1 MDPLK
6 VLQHRFFQH
15 EHVSFEQLEHDVIVM
30 RVDHPQATAT
40 VSLDGGQVLA
50 WQPKSQAAP
59 VLWSTESAQWR
70 KGRAIRA
77 GVPICWPWFGSHPTQ
92 SEQPSHGYARVCEWD
107 LLSISTLHSGA
118 LEINLTMIAP
128 PDSAMSHVLSAKLS
142 VCISIGETLSI
153 ALTTTNT
160 GEQTICLTEAL
171 HAYFNVGAISK
182 THIEGLNGST
192 YVDLIDR
199 QLVKT
204 QNGVVKFSGETGRVY
219 INTES
224 DCLIIDRT
232 HGRSIKIEKT
242 GSQSTVIWNPGLD
255 TASKMDDLG
264 PVAWQKMVCVES
276 ANALDNKIIL
286 KAGDQHTLAVRYS
299 VDA

>member
-1 MDPLK
+1 MDTLK
-6 VLQHRFFQH
+6 ALQQRFAQH
-15 EHVSFEQLEHDVIVM
+15 DHVAFEQLEHDVTVM

-40 VSLDGGQVLA
+40 VSLDGGQVLT
-50 WQPKSQAAP
+50 WQPKSQSVP
-59 VLWSTESAQWR
+59 VLWSTDPAQWR

-77 GVPICWPWFGSHPTQ
+77 GVPICWPWFGSHPRQ
-92 SEQPSHGYARVCEWD
+92 PEQPSHGYARLCEWD
-107 LLSISTLHSGA
+107 ILSISTLQSGA
-118 LEINLTMIAP
+118 LEINMTMIAP
-128 PDSAMSHVLSAKLS
+128 SESAMPSAVSAKLS
-142 VCISIGETLSI
+142 VCISIGETLSV

-171 HAYFNVGAISK
+171 HAYLNVGAISRI
-182 THIEGLNGST
+182 HIEGLNGYS

-204 QNGVVKFSGETGRVY
+204 QNGVVKFSGEMGRVY
-219 INTES
+219 LNTKS
-224 DCLIIDRT
+224 DCLIVDRMY
-232 HGRSIKIEKT
+232 GRSIKIEKT

-264 PVAWQKMVCVES
+264 PIAWQKMVCVES
-276 ANALDNKIIL
+276 ANALDNQITL
-286 KAGDQHTLAVRYS
+286 KPGDQHTLAVRYS